1 MQTSHEPMKNKSDR
15 KQDHTKAHSKGK
27 PLDKE
32 VLRKLK
38 RNQIADLRKF
48 H

>member
-15 KQDHTKAHSKGK
+15 KQDQSKVHNKGK
-27 PLDKE
+27 SLDKE
-32 VLRKLK
+32 LLRKLK

>member
-15 KQDHTKAHSKGK
+15 KQDRTKIHNKGK
-27 PLDKE
+27 SLDKE
-32 VLRKLK
+32 TLRKLK
-38 RNQIADLRKF
+38 RNQIAELRKY